1 MAILTNRA
9 TDIYLNN
16 AQLCEAMGYLA
27 TPGRMRIEAQVPN
40 GKERIFE
47 NEYPGQMYDRMLPTS
62 DKQSFQL
69 RIMMKNTANCPDY
82 LRSEITAGGG
92 NHLRRL
98 RSCQKPGKL
107 SMAKRSDLSV
117 SGHEIRQY
125 EVQCGFCSNHGR
137 DLRNFCCSSV
147 PAKP

>member
-82 LRSEITAGGG
+82 LRCEITAGGG
-92 NHLRRL
+92 NHTPGCISRGRFVERIVGEYGFRFSTELQDIDVIRNNIKRRL
-98 RSCQKPGKL
+98 PAYISYFDRGL
-107 SMAKRSDLSV
+107 SIPM
-117 SGHEIRQY
+117 Y
-125 EVQCGFCSNHGR
+125 
-137 DLRNFCCSSV
+137 
-147 PAKP
+147 